1 MVTSSSPMHSSF
13 AQPFRVERNSA
24 VAVDRMVQKTA
35 VSVPTKTLFTDSYGN
50 VHMQPVMV
58 SYNQEYD
65 DRPIAAYAGF
75 QIVGRVL

>member
-35 VSVPTKTLFTDSYGN
+35 VSVPTKTLFHRLTRYWL
-50 VHMQPVMV
+50 HTV
-58 SYNQEYD
+58 S
-65 DRPIAAYAGF
+65 
-75 QIVGRVL
+75 